1 MADAAD
7 LKSAGD
13 SSPCRF
19 ESGPRQGEVSNG
31 LSLQQVQGF
40 LPRELWRVLQG
51 QPGLWVSRQTQLK
64 RLGQRFLLPSFL
76 PPSSVS
82 TCLCPLADRP

>member
-19 ESGPRQGEVSNG
+19 ESGPRQGEDG
-31 LSLQQVQGF
+31 TLGYF
-40 LPRELWRVLQG
+40 
-51 QPGLWVSRQTQLK
+51 
-64 RLGQRFLLPSFL
+64 RLCAGTRDL
-76 PPSSVS
+76 
-82 TCLCPLADRP
+82 

>member
-19 ESGPRQGEVSNG
+19 ESGPRQGEPCVS
-31 LSLQQVQGF
+31 VI
-40 LPRELWRVLQG
+40 PK
-51 QPGLWVSRQTQLK
+51 RQCFTDSY
-64 RLGQRFLLPSFL
+64 PE
-76 PPSSVS
+76 
-82 TCLCPLADRP
+82 TA